1 MTCSYEDGL
10 ISRVPDGAYTYQVEA
25 WGEGAG
31 EEDVQA
37 FSLPLVIDSEDPRVL
52 GHEAVEEDGKLFLDV
67 ELSDNN
73 FVMAAQLVDE
83 TEQNALSEGVMLEG
97 NQPGETVKLRF

>member
-1 MTCSYEDGL
+1 MRPWRKT
-10 ISRVPDGAYTYQVEA
+10 
-25 WGEGAG
+25 
-31 EEDVQA
+31 
-37 FSLPLVIDSEDPRVL
+37 
-52 GHEAVEEDGKLFLDV
+52 GKLFLDV

-97 NQPGETVKLRF
+97 NQPGETVKLRFDLTYAQQLGAVRGRLCTCWTMHITRRSAMWFPWSWVASSLRVSP